1 MSLIKAAV
9 LTISDRCY
17 YEKFQDKS
25 GTVICQFLNGKNY
38 QIVKHDIVSDDI
50 NGIQVKEF

>member
-17 YEKFQDKS
+17 FEKFQDKS

-38 QIVKHDIVSDDI
+38 QIVKHDVVSDDI